1 MFTLIRSDNPWSNT
15 RALAIKTGI
24 LLATLLKERAFG
36 NRPVTLTGYSLGSLV
51 ILSALNE
58 LSLLPTSET
67 IHLVQDV
74 FLMGTPAPAGDLK
87 MWTRIRRVVAGRL
100 VNAYVSA
107 EEDYVLAVLSR
118 LSLSSLTTAAVEAD
132 WGVAGLQPVPVSGVE
147 NVKIEGV
154 HSHVQWR
161 GMVGKALTTCEVRD
175 LDMDEVHLQER
186 QVAKLLKEEENE
198 SVDAEVEKKL
208 MEDDSQ

>member
-1 MFTLIRSDNPWSNT
+1 
-15 RALAIKTGI
+15 
-24 LLATLLKERAFG
+24 
-36 NRPVTLTGYSLGSLV
+36 
-51 ILSALNE
+51 
-58 LSLLPTSET
+58 
-67 IHLVQDV
+67 
-74 FLMGTPAPAGDLK
+74 
-87 MWTRIRRVVAGRL
+87 MWTRIRRVVAGSLGQRVRVRGRGLCASGTFPVVAFVTGQLRL
-100 VNAYVSA
+100 LRPIGELQVF
-107 EEDYVLAVLSR
+107 
-118 LSLSSLTTAAVEAD
+118 
-132 WGVAGLQPVPVSGVE
+132 QPVPVSGVE